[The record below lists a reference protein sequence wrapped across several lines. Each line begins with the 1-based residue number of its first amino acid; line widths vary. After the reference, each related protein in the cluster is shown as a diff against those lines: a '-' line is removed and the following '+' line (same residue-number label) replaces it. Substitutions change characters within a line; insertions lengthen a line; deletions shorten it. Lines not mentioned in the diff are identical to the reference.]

1 MILLDCGNSHLK
13 AQWHKAGQVQA
24 SYSCPYNRE
33 WTQRLSRWLQDL
45 PAKHCYLASVLDAT
59 RKDQLEQRLKHK
71 FDTAVTRFVSMP
83 QALGVTNAYR
93 EPERLGVDRWLALI
107 AASELERGDVIV
119 IDAGSAITLDL
130 LRADGK
136 HLGGAIL
143 PGIKTSLD
151 DFKRI
156 FSHIDFDDPA
166 IAETAEP
173 GCSTEEA
180 IHINYAHNS
189 IDILT
194 GLVNRWTSY
203 FENDATILLAGG
215 DAVRVQSVLQKPVRI
230 VPDLVFLGMARL
242 AGQ

>member
-24 SYSCPYNRE
+24 SYSCAYNRD
-33 WTQRLSRWLQDL
+33 WMQRLSRWLQDL
-45 PAKHCYLASVLDAT
+45 TAKYCYLASVLDVT
-59 RKDQLEQRLKHK
+59 REAQLEQCLKQK

-83 QALGVTNAYR
+83 QALGVRNAYR
-93 EPERLGVDRWLALI
+93 EPERLGVDRWMALI

-143 PGIKTSLD
+143 PGINTSLD

-156 FSHIDFDDPA
+156 FSHIDFNDPA
-166 IAETAEP
+166 ITETNQP

-180 IHINYAHNS
+180 IHINYSNSS
-189 IDILT
+189 IDILP

-203 FENDATILLAGG
+203 FDNDATILLAGG
-215 DAVRVQSVLQKPVRI
+215 DAVRVRSELQRPARI

>member
-24 SYSCPYNRE
+24 SYSCAYNRD
-33 WTQRLSRWLQDL
+33 WAQRLSRWLQDV
-45 PAKHCYLASVLDAT
+45 PAKHCYLASVLDLT
-59 RKDQLEQRLKHK
+59 REAQLEQCLKQK
-71 FDTAVTRFVSMP
+71 FDTAITRFVSMP
-83 QALGVTNAYR
+83 QALGVHNAYR

-130 LRADGK
+130 LRADGT

-143 PGIKTSLD
+143 PGINTSLD

-156 FSHIDFDDPA
+156 FSHIDFDDPV
-166 IAETAEP
+166 IAETTEP

-180 IHINYAHNS
+180 IHINYAHSS
-189 IDILT
+189 IELLP

-203 FENDATILLAGG
+203 FDNDATILLAGG
-215 DAVRVQSVLQKPVRI
+215 DAVRVQSELQSPARI